1 MTASAVSRGTP
12 FDTAQAARIVGVTPR
27 RLRQCVGAGLL
38 APPRDPRGRMHF
50 DFVDLVVLR
59 TMRGLMTKG
68 VPISQIARVLHSLR
82 RQIGARAIT
91 ELTIYADGRRVVAW
105 DGRSRWQPDSG
116 QFLFNFDASR
126 VVQGASKVAALPKPK
141 SKSKSTRGRDAAI
154 PYPEVPDA
162 TAEEWCDL
170 AIELERES
178 PIEAQAAYR
187 HAIEQDPTSVMAHIN
202 LGCLLHAAGNLSAAE
217 RHYRKALKCADDHAL
232 AWYNLGVLLEDRQR
246 VSEALPAYERA
257 ITADPDLADA
267 HYNLALLYERAG
279 RKQDAVRHFAVYRRL
294 ERKR

>member
-12 FDTAQAARIVGVTPR
+12 FGTAQAARIVGVTPR

-38 APPRDPRGRMHF
+38 EPPRDPRGRMHF

-82 RQIGARAIT
+82 RQIGARALT

-126 VVQGASKVAALPKPK
+126 VVQGASKIAALPKPK
-141 SKSKSTRGRDAAI
+141 PKSKRSGDAAI

-217 RHYRKALKCADDHAL
+217 RHYRKALKCAADHAL

-246 VSEALPAYERA
+246 ASEALPAYERA
-257 ITADPDLADA
+257 IAADPDLADA

-279 RKQDAVRHFAVYRRL
+279 RKQDAVRHFAIYRRL
-294 ERKR
+294 ERRR

>member
-1 MTASAVSRGTP
+1 MTAPAVSRGTP
-12 FDTAQAARIVGVTPR
+12 FDTAQAARIVGVSPR

-38 APPRDPRGRMHF
+38 APPRDPRGRMRF
-50 DFVDLVVLR
+50 DFVDLVVLK
-59 TMRGLMTKG
+59 TMRGLMSNG
-68 VPISQIARVLHSLR
+68 VPIPQIARVLHSLR
-82 RQIGARAIT
+82 RQIGARALT
-91 ELTIYADGRRVVAW
+91 GLTIYADGRRVVAW

-116 QFLFNFDASR
+116 QFLFNFEAAR
-126 VVQGASKVAALPKPK
+126 VMRGASKVAALPKPK
-141 SKSKSTRGRDAAI
+141 PKSKRSGAAA

-162 TAEEWCDL
+162 SAEEWCDL

-202 LGCLLHAAGNLSAAE
+202 LGCLLHAAGNLSTAE

-246 VSEALPAYERA
+246 VDEAVPAYERA
-257 ITADPDLADA
+257 IAADPDLADA

-279 RKQDAVRHFAVYRRL
+279 RKQEAVRHFAIYKRL
-294 ERKR
+294 ERRR